1 MKAVGGGAMVGIL
14 GGGQLGRYLVLA
26 AARRGLKTFV
36 VDPSPQAPAL
46 RLADH
51 ARAAFFTDCSVLEE
65 MARTCDVVTFE
76 SESVPVQA
84 LETLAQLGGTVLPGT
99 RSLGIAQDRILEKTF
114 LDRLGIP
121 VAPWCAIE
129 QASDFSKAI
138 GLLERGA
145 ILKTAR
151 EGYDGKGQRRV
162 DSLQG
167 LESAWDS
174 FGRGPCVV
182 EARVDFV
189 QEVSVL
195 VARDRFGSIALHPPI
210 ENRHHR
216 HVLDLSVFP
225 ARIADPTSRRVEA
238 ITRTIASALEHVGV
252 LAVEF
257 FVLPDGNVLVNE
269 IAPRPHNSGHI
280 TLENPVSQFE
290 QHLRCILGF
299 PVHPDFS
306 TRGSAVMAN
315 LLGDLWSPSG
325 DPRWEFLATEPEAYL
340 HLYGKEVRSGRKMG
354 HITLTGVDPDAL
366 VRRANVLRDGIFAR
380 PD

>member
-1 MKAVGGGAMVGIL
+1 
-14 GGGQLGRYLVLA
+14 LGRYLVLA

-36 VDPSPQAPAL
+36 VDPSAQAPAL
-46 RLADH
+46 KLADQ
-51 ARAAFFTDCSVLEE
+51 ARAVSFTDRSVLEE

-84 LETLAQLGGTVLPGT
+84 LEILAQLGCTVLPGT

-114 LDRLGIP
+114 LAQLGIP

-129 QASDFSKAI
+129 QASDFPKAI

-151 EGYDGKGQRRV
+151 EGYDGKGQARV
-162 DSLQG
+162 DSLQT
-167 LESAWDS
+167 LESAWHS
-174 FGRGPCVV
+174 FGQVPCVLEV
-182 EARVDFV
+182 CIDFV
-189 QEVSVL
+189 QEASVL
-195 VARDRFGSIALHPPI
+195 AARDTGGKVALHQPI

-216 HVLDLSVFP
+216 HVLDVSMVP
-225 ARIADPTSRRVEA
+225 AQIGPAASKAMEEIAHRIVCD
-238 ITRTIASALEHVGV
+238 LEHVGV

-257 FVLPDGNVLVNE
+257 FLLPDGEVLVNE

-299 PVHPDFS
+299 PVHPEFS
-306 TRGSAVMAN
+306 TKGSAVMVN
-315 LLGDLWSPSG
+315 LLGDHWKG
-325 DPRWEFLATEPEAYL
+325 TDEPDWGCLSSEPQAFL
-340 HLYGKEVRSGRKMG
+340 HLYGKELRAGRKMG
-354 HITLTGVDPDAL
+354 HITLVGSNAEDL
-366 VRRANVLRDGIFAR
+366 LRRTLELRKQIFL
-380 PD
+380 DND